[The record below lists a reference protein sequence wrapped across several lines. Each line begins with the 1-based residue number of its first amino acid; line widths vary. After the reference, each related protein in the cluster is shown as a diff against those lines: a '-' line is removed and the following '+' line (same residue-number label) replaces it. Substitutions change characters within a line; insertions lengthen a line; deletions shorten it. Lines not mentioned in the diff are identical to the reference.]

1 MDPINLRAGNP
12 YLLPEFIH
20 SLEFG
25 YQWKN
30 NLFTIVPSIYY
41 RYKYNGFT
49 SITQKLNDTAFLT
62 TRQNLSNDQN
72 TGFELVVSA
81 KPTKMITA
89 NLSTNVFYNT
99 INFGTVT
106 APDKKSIWSSN
117 TNFNASASITKN
129 TMFQFT
135 CIYRSGRQ
143 TIQGFFDPTFVV
155 NMGLRQDLMK
165 NKLSVVATL
174 SDVFSTLKQKSDLT
188 TKFLIQNQLTSR
200 DAQVFYIGFN
210 YRFGKTS
217 KKTEDKMQFDNAL

>member
-1 MDPINLRAGNP
+1 
-12 YLLPEFIH
+12 
-20 SLEFG
+20 
-25 YQWKN
+25 
-30 NLFTIVPSIYY
+30 VPSIYY

-81 KPTKMITA
+81 KPTKTITA

-99 INFGTVT
+99 INFGTAT

-129 TMFQFT
+129 TMYQFT

-143 TIQGFFDPTFVV
+143 TIQGFFNPTFVI

-165 NKLSVVATL
+165 NKLSVVATV
-174 SDVFSTLKQKSDLT
+174 SDVFSTLKQKSDLI

-210 YRFGKTS
+210 YRFGKTN
-217 KKTEDKMQFDNAL
+217 KKIEDKMQFDNAL